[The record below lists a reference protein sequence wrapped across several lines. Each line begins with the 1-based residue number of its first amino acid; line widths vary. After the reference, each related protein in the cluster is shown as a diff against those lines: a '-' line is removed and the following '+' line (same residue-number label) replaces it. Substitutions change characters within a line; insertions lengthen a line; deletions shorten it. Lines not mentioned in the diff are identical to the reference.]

1 MHNVALG
8 WVVDM
13 AVKFDK
19 VRQIALALEGVEEGS
34 SYGTPGFKVKG
45 VLFLRL
51 HQDLDALVARVDLER
66 REEMIATDPETYFIT
81 DHYLNYPW
89 ILVRLARIRSDA
101 LPDLIQ
107 MAWREA
113 RASKR
118 RGV

>member
-1 MHNVALG
+1 
-8 WVVDM
+8 
-13 AVKFDK
+13 
-19 VRQIALALEGVEEGS
+19 VR
-34 SYGTPGFKVKG
+34 G

-51 HQDLDALVARVDLER
+51 HQNLDPLVVRVDLER
-66 REEMIATDPETYFIT
+66 REQMIAADPESYFIT

-89 ILVRLARIRSDA
+89 ILVRSARVRSDP

-118 RGV
+118 RRV